1 MNRRCFSFFLLFA
14 ALSVS
19 AADVSLQVKAEASR
33 VYIGESLG
41 VTVSVNGADRGVE
54 EPDLS
59 AFREWADAVLEN
71 SQSSSHSSTIIVNG
85 SVKREVFEGRV
96 FFYQVTPRKSG
107 RFRLGPVR
115 VKTGGKTYSQTGG
128 FLDVVG
134 VETQDVVIASVLVS
148 PETVLV
154 EEPFSVTLQID
165 IRDLPEPYA
174 SQHEPIHPN
183 EPPHLQIALLNSR
196 KPDPGLT
203 EPNLEQILQG
213 LVEKR
218 RGQPS
223 FTLNNYQTRDVMG
236 GGFDSL
242 FGGFGDDPFRP
253 RPIRFRFP
261 SSRIRRDGKSYR
273 RYSLKLDYTAHK
285 ETELSFGP
293 LTFKGSVMTGVK
305 NRQAES
311 REIYTI
317 APAVTVKVV
326 PPPEEGRPASFIG
339 AVGRGMKAAASLDAS
354 VCKVGD
360 PLSLTLEVTG
370 EISIANL
377 RPPVLNVQTNLTK
390 DFRIYDQNVKTETLP
405 NGKRFTYR
413 VRPIRAGTLE
423 FPPVEVAYYDG
434 AKRAYTSLFTEPIP
448 VQAQAT
454 AQIATALP
462 EDDVRE
468 DTGEAVQ
475 VNAAP
480 KGSGITLSPEGV
492 ETRSLFVP
500 VGVPA
505 AVLWLLAF
513 AAPLLALLVLLAP
526 AFSRA
531 VGALR
536 ARRRTGGA
544 LGRALRALRQ
554 ASGAT
559 ETARAVRDYLA
570 ERLDVPSGA
579 SLTPGDAVRLL
590 SGNGC
595 PPDAAQACGDA
606 LARLDEALYRP
617 DNAVDI
623 QAEKTG
629 IRDLLPRLDA
639 ALGARRKRN
648 GAGLLLA
655 LLLVPC
661 AVVAAS
667 PSISDSVRPFL
678 WNQAR
683 AQSVAAAS
691 PAEFLKAAETYNRLV
706 ADGARN
712 GPLFLNLG
720 NTLLMAGDGVNAAAA
735 FARAERY
742 LGANAETRRGIAGAL
757 ALQSGNGHAELPWT
771 RAAFFWHY
779 ELPCSV
785 RVVVALAG
793 WSLLWLG
800 VALLLRERRKG
811 KHGLLASFAGTCLA
825 MGALV
830 CVTFTASVVLTAAQ
844 ERHDDATWGAR
855 VLESISPEEAA
866 S

>member
-1 MNRRCFSFFLLFA
+1 MKRRCFFFFLLFS
-14 ALSVS
+14 ALSAC

-33 VYIGESLG
+33 VYIGESLRM
-41 VTVSVNGADRGVE
+41 TVSVNGADRGLE

-59 AFREWADAVLEN
+59 AFRDWADAELED
-71 SQSSSHSSTIIVNG
+71 SQSSSRSSTVIING
-85 SVKREVFEGRV
+85 NIKREVFEGRV
-96 FFYQVTPRKSG
+96 FFYRLTPRKAG

-115 VKTGGKTYSQTGG
+115 VKAGGKTYAQTGG

-134 VETQDVVIASVLVS
+134 VEEQDVVIASVLVS
-148 PETVLV
+148 PATVLV

-174 SQHEPIHPN
+174 DENEPIHPN
-183 EPPHLQIALLNSR
+183 APPHLQISLLDAR
-196 KPDPGLT
+196 QPDPGLT
-203 EPNLEQILQG
+203 GPDLEKLLQG
-213 LVEKR
+213 LVEQR

-223 FTLNNYQTRDVMG
+223 FTLNNYQTRDMMS
-236 GGFDSL
+236 GFDSL
-242 FGGFGDDPFRP
+242 FGGDPFRP

-261 SSRIRRDGKSYR
+261 ATRVQRDGKSYR

-305 NRQAES
+305 NRRAES

-317 APAVTVKVV
+317 APAVAVKVV
-326 PPPEEGRPASFIG
+326 PPPEEGRPDSFIG

-377 RPPVLNVQTNLTK
+377 RPPALNVQTNLTK
-390 DFRIYDQNVKTETLP
+390 DFRIYDQNVKTDTLP

-413 VRPIRAGTLE
+413 VRPIHAGTLE
-423 FPPVEVAYYDG
+423 FPPVEVAYYDSE
-434 AKRAYTSLFTEPIP
+434 KRAYATLSTEPIP

-454 AQIATALP
+454 AQIATELP
-462 EDDVRE
+462 EDAP
-468 DTGEAVQ
+468 EAADEVVQ
-475 VNAAP
+475 VSAAP
-480 KGSGITLSPEGV
+480 KGSGITLSPEGM
-492 ETRSLFVP
+492 ETHSLFVP
-500 VGVPA
+500 VGVSA

-513 AAPLLALLVLLAP
+513 TAPLLALLVWLAP
-526 AFSRA
+526 AFARA
-531 VGALR
+531 VAALR

-544 LGRALRALRQ
+544 QGRALRALRQ
-554 ASGAT
+554 AADAAA
-559 ETARAVRDYLA
+559 TARVVRDYLA
-570 ERLDVPSGA
+570 ERLGIPNGA
-579 SLTPGDAVRLL
+579 SLTPSEAVRLL

-623 QAEKTG
+623 EAEKAG
-629 IRDLLPRLDA
+629 IRALLPQLDD
-639 ALGARRKRN
+639 ALGARGKRN
-648 GAGLLLA
+648 GAAVLLA
-655 LLLVPC
+655 LLLIPC
-661 AVVAAS
+661 TALAAT
-667 PSISDSVRPFL
+667 PADSARAFL

-683 AQSVAAAS
+683 AQSAS
-691 PAEFLKAAETYNRLV
+691 ASVPAEFRKAAETYNRLV

-720 NTLLMAGDGVNAAAA
+720 NTLVMAGDGVNAAAA

-757 ALQSGNGHAELPWT
+757 ALQSGNEREELPWT
-771 RAAFFWHY
+771 RVAFFWHY

-785 RVVVALAG
+785 RVVVALTG
-793 WSLLWLG
+793 WTLLWLG
-800 VALLLRERRKG
+800 VALLVRERRRG
-811 KHGLLASFAGTCLA
+811 KHGLLASLAGTCLA
-825 MGALV
+825 TGALV
-830 CVTFTASVVLTAAQ
+830 CAAFTASVVLTAAQ

-855 VLESISPEEAA
+855 VFESLSSEESA